1 MRRLIRSVVAW
12 VIVVAWSIP
21 LIGLVAASFEPM
33 HVVVSGWWSFSE
45 LTMSN
50 YVEVLS
56 RGFANHVIYS
66 VAIAVGAVAIPVA
79 ASAMMAYG
87 FARFSFRLKTA
98 LFLLLVALQVIP
110 QQMVIVPLL
119 ILTYSTVS
127 NVAGVNEAAT
137 YLAWITLIHSAY
149 ATPWIVFFLRN
160 FIQAMPREYEEAA
173 LVDGLS
179 TIQTLFKVVI
189 PIMKPAIISVA
200 IVQFIWVWHDLLF
213 AVMFLPQEY
222 WPATAAVTTFVSRYN
237 PNWGALTASS
247 VLTIVIPLAVFIAL
261 QKYYFRGI
269 TGGLKA

>member
-1 MRRLIRSVVAW
+1 MRLVKTVIAWSV
-12 VIVVAWSIP
+12 VVAWSLP
-21 LIGLVAASFEPM
+21 LIGLIVASFEPM
-33 HVVVSGWWSFSE
+33 HVVVEGWWTLREFT
-45 LTMSN
+45 LGN
-50 YVEVLS
+50 YAEVLGK
-56 RGFANHVIYS
+56 GFANHLAYSAVIS
-66 VAIAVGAVAIPVA
+66 LGAVAIPIA

-119 ILTYSTVS
+119 ILTYS
-127 NVAGVNEAAT
+127 VASAAAQLNEAAT

-160 FIQAMPREYEEAA
+160 FLQAIPREYEEAA

-179 TIQTLFKVVI
+179 TVQTLFKVVL
-189 PIMKPAIISVA
+189 PIMRPALISVA

-213 AVMFLPQEY
+213 AVMFLPQDY

-247 VLTIVIPLAVFIAL
+247 VLTIVAPLAIFIAL
-261 QKYYFRGI
+261 QKYYFRGVA
-269 TGGLKA
+269 GGLKA